1 MAGDGLA
8 RGYLGRPGLSAE
20 RFIADP
26 FGADGERLYRTGDL
40 VRWNQDGQL
49 EYLGRIDHQ
58 VKIRGFRIELG
69 EIEAQLLAQADV
81 REAVVLAL
89 DGPAGARLVGYVSA
103 QAGQTLV
110 AAELRE
116 KLGETLPDYMVP
128 SAIVVMDALPINAN
142 GKVDRKALPEPGFES
157 AGQYEAP
164 QGDTE
169 VALAAIWADI
179 LGIERVGRHDNFFE
193 LGGHSLLALSVLERM
208 RARGMAVQVRTLFQQ
223 PVLAA
228 FAQSVARDEDRRD
241 VVVPSNL
248 IPADCDAITPEMLTL
263 IDLDVEQIARIE
275 AAVPGGA
282 ANIQDIYPL
291 APLQEGILF
300 HHMLQGEGDA
310 YVTQQLLGFDS
321 RERLERFIA
330 SFNQVIAR
338 HDILRTAVL
347 WEGLAEPVQV
357 VVRHAELAI
366 EWLPAVAG
374 GD

>member
-1 MAGDGLA
+1 VAGDGLA